1 MKRHTAIKREII
13 WILQAIS
20 NVLFCVCLGECGKV
34 RGVAKK
40 PSISLSELGKKNGS
54 EFIKLDHK

>member
-1 MKRHTAIKREII
+1 MC
-13 WILQAIS
+13 S
-20 NVLFCVCLGECGKV
+20 FVFVLVSVEKV